1 MALRVGNKKH
11 ATGMCVVTKESR
23 ASRRDCPAKLINSLA
38 SSRRG
43 APADSALN
51 KHARARRR
59 GDSGEGEESRRR
71 KIRRTTRARDATR
84 YTRPHKISRY
94 RPTDNSSVTTNFTP
108 CNQQPCGQQVRVMRP
123 RPGRRA
129 PPAPAGAAHR
139 KESLVTVLIR
149 ASGPRL
155 VAQFRARGYTER

>member
-51 KHARARRR
+51 KHARARVDEGTLGGGGVGVVKLGGRR
-59 GDSGEGEESRRR
+59 ERG
-71 KIRRTTRARDATR
+71 TQR

-108 CNQQPCGQQVRVMRP
+108 CNQQPCGQRVRVMRP

-155 VAQFRARGYTER
+155 VAQFRARGYPER